1 MKRFILPVIFVV
13 LMLPLFA
20 QTTTPRVYVQ
30 RVVLDNGE
38 NPKVTVLDKK
48 SAPEYKVQT
57 WIKENPKNILSTEKH
72 SIHHVS
78 LKEVG
83 DGEKFPKMVIITVQ
97 LGNFKKQWR
106 SGQTLHVK
114 VTHKKTKKTVE
125 WDIVIPE
132 GTNLIKM
139 LDEPRVIPPFSKK
152 K

>member
-1 MKRFILPVIFVV
+1 MKRFILPLLLLV
-13 LMLPLFA
+13 LALPLIA

-38 NPKVTVLDKK
+38 NPKITVIDKK
-48 SAPEYKVQT
+48 TAPEYKVQT
-57 WIKENPKNILSTEKH
+57 WIKQRPKDIMNTDKH
-72 SIHHVS
+72 TMHHVS
-78 LKEVG
+78 LRQVG
-83 DGEKFPKMVIITVQ
+83 DGDKVPYMMVITVQ
-97 LGNFKKQWR
+97 LGNFKTQWR
-106 SGQTLHVK
+106 SGETLHVK

-132 GTNLIKM
+132 GTALIKM